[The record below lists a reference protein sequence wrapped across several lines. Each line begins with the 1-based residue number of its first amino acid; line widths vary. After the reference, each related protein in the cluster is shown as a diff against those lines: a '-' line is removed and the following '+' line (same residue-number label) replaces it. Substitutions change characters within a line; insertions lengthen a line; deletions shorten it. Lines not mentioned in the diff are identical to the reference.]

1 MIGVGGWAP
10 VYRVVRRIP
19 AGCVSTYGEIAA
31 LAGMPRAARQ
41 VGYALNALNGD
52 EDVPWHRVI
61 NARGE
66 ISARGERAFADL
78 QRALLES
85 ECVDFDSR
93 GRVDLETYRWK
104 PRRRAKAA
112 RRKGTT

>member
-85 ECVDFDSR
+85 EGVDFDSR